1 MKKMIS
7 IVLLLCLSVNVMAG
21 TAGVQ
26 KLEKHLNEYQYAMT
40 VEWDQK
46 DQKFKDAKTKE
57 FNASLEKVIR
67 EDGLSQLEV
76 LSLLEKKLISHQAL
90 EAIRLKLALL
100 GNTSSP
106 EALTKALESSTKDMY
121 TQGASWNGEVVIP
134 LAIGVIVVAIIAY
147 KWWWEKNHVCAEWEL
162 RDECVTS
169 NWDDRSCTTDTDEYG
184 NSDTYCD
191 TYWNEETTVTCGPMN
206 YCLRYEKIPQ

>member
-1 MKKMIS
+1 MKKIIS
-7 IVLLLCLSVNVMAG
+7 IVLLLCMSMNVMAG
-21 TAGVQ
+21 TAGVL

-46 DQKFKDAKTKE
+46 DQKFKDARTQE
-57 FNASLEKVIR
+57 FNTALEKVIR
-67 EDGLSQLEV
+67 EDGVSQLEV
-76 LSLLEKKLISHQAL
+76 MSLLQKKVISKDAL
-90 EAIRLKLALL
+90 NAIRLKLSLL

-134 LAIGVIVVAIIAY
+134 LAIGIIVVAVIAY

-162 RDECVTS
+162 RDECVTTH
-169 NWDDRSCTTDTDEYG
+169 WDDRSCTDETDENG
-184 NSDTYCD
+184 HTSTYCD

-206 YCLRYEKIPQ
+206 HCVRYEKVK

>member
-7 IVLLLCLSVNVMAG
+7 IVLLLCMSLNVMAG

-26 KLEKHLNEYQYAMT
+26 KLEKHLNEFQFAMT

-57 FNASLEKVIR
+57 FNAALEKVIR
-67 EDGLSQLEV
+67 EDGVSQLEV
-76 LSLLEKKLISHQAL
+76 MSLLQKKVISKDAL
-90 EAIRLKLALL
+90 NAIQLKLALL
-100 GNTSSP
+100 GNASSP
-106 EALTKALESSTKDMY
+106 EALAKSLEGATKDMY

-162 RDECVTS
+162 RDECVTTH
-169 NWDDRSCTTDTDEYG
+169 WDDRSCTDYTDEDGHSY
-184 NSDTYCD
+184 TTCD

-206 YCLRYEKIPQ
+206 HCLRYEKIPQ